1 MNGHARAS
9 EAWYAYDDTVLAPK
23 GSGSMKRVGTSR
35 VERSV
40 VIRILLL
47 MGPSWAQAYE
57 LPYTGSHIHVYSS
70 AACLR
75 LPSAAAHSAAAARAA
90 ADAVAAIRDSGLL
103 AGLYDTCVASK
114 RTECTAACL
123 LLLTLLRLPL
133 PPADAVAAAAA
144 YTLQKVMP
152 S

>member
-1 MNGHARAS
+1 MVRLRLRCAGTERVRQHEARRHLTGRALCRHT
-9 EAWYAYDDTVLAPK
+9 Y
-23 GSGSMKRVGTSR
+23 
-35 VERSV
+35 
-40 VIRILLL
+40 LLL

-57 LPYTGSHIHVYSS
+57 LPYTGSHIHVYCG

-75 LPSAAAHSAAAARAA
+75 LLPAAAHSA
-90 ADAVAAIRDSGLL
+90 
-103 AGLYDTCVASK
+103 
-114 RTECTAACL
+114 AACL

-133 PPADAVAAAAA
+133 PLADAVAAAAA